1 MTSVESLYI
10 NMLYNIGGNSTT
22 MNKLYTFTHE
32 EDDNAISLALL
43 CNRPPP
49 EKKEE
54 QWAVSV
60 CF

>member
-1 MTSVESLYI
+1 
-10 NMLYNIGGNSTT
+10 

-32 EDDNAISLALL
+32 EEGNVISLALL

-49 EKKEE
+49 QDEEE

-60 CF
+60 CV